1 MFRKIF
7 ALSEQG
13 AKDLSKGIMASAAA
27 DISLMLPVG
36 LIILVLQELSK
47 PLFGGRAASLNVWL
61 YTGVAAVLL
70 TIIFI
75 CHLIQYRYT
84 YVSAYSESANRRVV
98 LAEKLRRLPLSFF
111 GQRDLST
118 LTSTMM
124 SDCTELER
132 TFSHAVPQLFG
143 AALSIVLVGF
153 GLFVM
158 NWRMALS
165 TLFVLP
171 VALLITIG
179 SKGLQSKLGTIKID
193 AKLAA
198 SDGVQECLE
207 TIREIRACGKEEEYL
222 AELDKKLDTV
232 VSASIRSELLTGTFI
247 ISAQMVLR
255 LGFAA
260 VILVGATLLGR
271 GEIDFLTYLIFLL
284 TASRLYDP
292 LSTVM
297 MQLAE
302 IFNAQ
307 IQISRMKEIEN
318 QPVQEG
324 TCAYSPKNYD
334 IVFDRVGFSYN
345 ENKTVLQEV
354 SFTAKQGEVTALI
367 GPSGGGKSTAA
378 KLAARFWEAN
388 SGKITVGG
396 VDISTVEPETLLQ
409 SFAIVFQDVVLFND
423 TILNNIRL
431 GRKEA
436 TDEEVFTAAKAAR
449 CDEFI
454 HHFSE
459 GYNTIIGENGST
471 LSGGERQRISIARAL
486 LKDAPI
492 ILLDEATASLDVENE
507 TLIQS
512 ALSRLV
518 QNKTVLVIAHR
529 MRTVAGADNIV
540 ALDGGVV
547 VEQGTPDQLMHTGKL
562 YPHMVGLQQQNF
574 GWTLN

>member
-1 MFRKIF
+1 MFRRIF

-13 AKDLSKGIMASAAA
+13 AKDLRKGIVASAIA

-36 LIILVLQELSK
+36 LIVLVLQELLK
-47 PLFGGRAASLNVWL
+47 PLWGQPAMPNVWL
-61 YTGVAAVLL
+61 YTSLAALL
-70 TIIFI
+70 LAIIFS
-75 CHLIQYRYT
+75 CHLIQYRFT
-84 YVSAYSESANRRVV
+84 YVSAYSESANRRVA

-118 LTSTMM
+118 LTTTMM
-124 SDCTELER
+124 GDCTELEH

-143 AALSIVLVGF
+143 ATLSIVLVGG

-158 NWRMALS
+158 DWRMALAA
-165 TLFVLP
+165 LLALP
-171 VALLITIG
+171 VALTITIG
-179 SKGLQSKLGTIKID
+179 SKRLQGKLGTKKID
-193 AKLAA
+193 AKLQAA
-198 SDGVQECLE
+198 DGVQEYLE
-207 TIREIRACGKEEEYL
+207 TIRDIRACGREEEYL
-222 AELDKKLDTV
+222 SALDQKLDQVIT
-232 VSASIRSELLTGTFI
+232 ASIRSEMMTGTLI
-247 ISAQMVLR
+247 TSAQMVLR

-260 VILVGATLLGR
+260 VILAGATLLGD
-271 GEIDFLTYLIFLL
+271 GEINFLTYLIFLL
-284 TASRLYDP
+284 AASRLYDP

-307 IQISRMKEIEN
+307 IQIGRMKELEN

-324 TCAYSPKNYD
+324 TKEYSPKGYD
-334 IVFDRVGFSYN
+334 VVFNQVGFAYKEN
-345 ENKTVLQEV
+345 ETVLREV

-378 KLAARFWEAN
+378 KLAARFWDPDH
-388 SGKITVGG
+388 GKITIGG
-396 VDISTVEPETLLQ
+396 VDVTTVEPETLLQ

-436 TDEEVFTAAKAAR
+436 SDEEVFAAAEAAC
-449 CDEFI
+449 CDKFI
-454 HHFSE
+454 RRFPK
-459 GYNTIIGENGST
+459 GYHTVIGENGST

-486 LKDAPI
+486 LKDAPV

-518 QNKTVLVIAHR
+518 QNKTVLLIAHR
-529 MRTVAGADNIV
+529 MRTVAGADHIV
-540 ALDGGVV
+540 ALDGGIV
-547 VEQGTPDQLMHTGKL
+547 VEQGSPVQLMQTGKL
-562 YPHMVGLQQQNF
+562 FPRMVRLQQQSAVWKMN
-574 GWTLN
+574 